1 MKSSKNTGAWLRIQK
16 LTAVLLL
23 LAVAFLL
30 PGVLPR
36 AAAADAVTVRVGYFY
51 NGDFMHVNADGTY
64 SGYDIEYYDT
74 IAGYAGWKIQFVPYS
89 NLQAALRGL
98 KRGDIDI
105 MSGLS
110 KTPQREQDFLVSS
123 NKMCTSRIAVQTRA
137 DDDRFT
143 AGDPRT
149 MQNLTCGI
157 LKGSNVVALYKN
169 WCAENGLTA
178 HIREYNSLERRNT
191 ALFAGEVDAI
201 AAGSSVENAQ
211 KIAEFPALDLYF
223 MLNQSRR
230 DLKTVLD
237 RSMGILALEDPTYTS
252 ALFEKYFPSTRNSRP
267 SFSAAEKRFIAAR
280 PVVRAAVLK
289 DDAPFSL
296 ELANGTV
303 EGILPEYYTHLSS
316 LIGFQIQCV
325 PYASTEA
332 AFQALHDGK
341 VDLVG
346 KLGNDVFDAVK
357 KDVILTVPFL
367 KMNLVQITRAGT
379 GTVSRAAVP
388 LCTRDAAKKALL
400 AGSSRVS
407 LVGRANSEACFE
419 SLKSR
424 RVDAVICTQTA
435 ASWLLNQNR
444 ASSYVVSSFGS
455 DTWDIS
461 AALPASETGNML
473 RSIFNKVI
481 AIDNG
486 YINQL
491 ITNDTLRDSA
501 DLSHLVDRLPVPLLA
516 VFAAVAALL
525 LVMVSAAL
533 LVLLRHRQAEQA
545 LAEQKV
551 QLAAEEERNRAKHTF
566 FGTVSHDMRT
576 PLNGIMGFTDLALE
590 SDDPEQVKKYLGKIR
605 ASGSVLTNL
614 VSDTLLMSRLENGKY
629 TLSPAPCDLPL
640 ILDEALEPIREI
652 AREKGVALRDN
663 LTDVPHCQVL
673 TDRLSLQKIL
683 LNLLSNA
690 VKFTPSGGTVTLHCT
705 LRPESGGQ
713 VDSVISV
720 SDTGSGIS
728 QEFLPHIFEPFSQE
742 FLPGQDISG
751 SGMGLSIVKS
761 IADAMG
767 GTISVSSRQGIGS
780 EFTLHLRFPAVKPAA
795 PSAAVQTAGD
805 SASLRGRQFLVCEDN
820 PLNFEI
826 LKSILVRWGAGVTG
840 AENGELGV
848 EAFAAS
854 PCGFFSAILLD
865 LRMPVMDGTAAAAA
879 IREMDRA
886 DAKTVPIYAV
896 SADAYPENV
905 RECLDAGMNGHIAK
919 PVDPKALLQIL
930 SQL

>member
-1 MKSSKNTGAWLRIQK
+1 LKSSKNTGAWLRIQK

-303 EGILPEYYTHLSS
+303 EEFCRNTTPISP
-316 LIGFQIQCV
+316 
-325 PYASTEA
+325 
-332 AFQALHDGK
+332 
-341 VDLVG
+341 
-346 KLGNDVFDAVK
+346 
-357 KDVILTVPFL
+357 
-367 KMNLVQITRAGT
+367 
-379 GTVSRAAVP
+379 
-388 LCTRDAAKKALL
+388 
-400 AGSSRVS
+400 
-407 LVGRANSEACFE
+407 
-419 SLKSR
+419 
-424 RVDAVICTQTA
+424 
-435 ASWLLNQNR
+435 
-444 ASSYVVSSFGS
+444 VSSVFRF
-455 DTWDIS
+455 S
-461 AALPASETGNML
+461 ACPMPPRKRRFRPFTTA
-473 RSIFNKVI
+473 RSIWWENW
-481 AIDNG
+481 
-486 YINQL
+486 
-491 ITNDTLRDSA
+491 
-501 DLSHLVDRLPVPLLA
+501 
-516 VFAAVAALL
+516 
-525 LVMVSAAL
+525 VM
-533 LVLLRHRQAEQA
+533 
-545 LAEQKV
+545 
-551 QLAAEEERNRAKHTF
+551 
-566 FGTVSHDMRT
+566 M
-576 PLNGIMGFTDLALE
+576 
-590 SDDPEQVKKYLGKIR
+590 
-605 ASGSVLTNL
+605 
-614 VSDTLLMSRLENGKY
+614 
-629 TLSPAPCDLPL
+629 
-640 ILDEALEPIREI
+640 
-652 AREKGVALRDN
+652 
-663 LTDVPHCQVL
+663 
-673 TDRLSLQKIL
+673 
-683 LNLLSNA
+683 
-690 VKFTPSGGTVTLHCT
+690 
-705 LRPESGGQ
+705 
-713 VDSVISV
+713 
-720 SDTGSGIS
+720 
-728 QEFLPHIFEPFSQE
+728 FS
-742 FLPGQDISG
+742 
-751 SGMGLSIVKS
+751 
-761 IADAMG
+761 
-767 GTISVSSRQGIGS
+767 TR
-780 EFTLHLRFPAVKPAA
+780 
-795 PSAAVQTAGD
+795 
-805 SASLRGRQFLVCEDN
+805 
-820 PLNFEI
+820 
-826 LKSILVRWGAGVTG
+826 
-840 AENGELGV
+840 
-848 EAFAAS
+848 
-854 PCGFFSAILLD
+854 
-865 LRMPVMDGTAAAAA
+865 
-879 IREMDRA
+879 
-886 DAKTVPIYAV
+886 
-896 SADAYPENV
+896 
-905 RECLDAGMNGHIAK
+905 
-919 PVDPKALLQIL
+919 
-930 SQL
+930 